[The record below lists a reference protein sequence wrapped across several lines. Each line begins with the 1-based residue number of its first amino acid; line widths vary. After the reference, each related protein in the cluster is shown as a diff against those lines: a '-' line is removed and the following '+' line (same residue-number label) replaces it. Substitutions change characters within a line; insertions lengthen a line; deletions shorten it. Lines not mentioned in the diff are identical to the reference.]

1 MGCAKDI
8 VEQAGVP
15 RYVWSDFPLGN
26 SAGKPNDKESQR
38 LTLELALEAFD
49 TITQPRTTLTSPQKW
64 SDSSG
69 WQLDFMNIE
78 IMSAAR
84 IGQLKTEFL
93 DQKRIANELKKR

>member
-26 SAGKPNDKESQR
+26 SAGKPNDPQSQT
-38 LTLELALEAFD
+38 LTLDLALEAFE
-49 TITQPRTTLTSPQKW
+49 TITQPRTTLTSPQVW
-64 SDSSG
+64 SESVD

-78 IMSAAR
+78 TLSADR
-84 IGQLKTEFL
+84 IEQLKAEFL